1 MKRARS
7 CVFILAMLLLPPALA
22 ANLLSNASFEQHAS
36 GWPTN
41 FGGWGHMQSVAAAD
55 FGLPAH
61 AGQRVLRGAGV
72 YSDAYHA
79 GGAYQFVPAVAGETF
94 RTQCWVYHAP
104 NAPLTGSSSLWIKL
118 EFKNAG
124 GTIVGSQSLKVQD
137 AATPQGIWRL
147 VAGPQAVA
155 PAGTATAG
163 IVLVFM
169 QSNATDGGAGY
180 FDDAVLERVGAGPL
194 TVDLAARGAPFA
206 GFGAQL
212 WGYYYN
218 PLQQLQALDELNI
231 RHVRVERE
239 SASWGQMQATRLMT
253 DSLGIGWV
261 SMVWRAPSSFVDAQ
275 GRLLNAQLPA
285 FAQWWAAQVNDLYAH
300 GVPIE
305 SIELM
310 NEPDSGGQWSTGIT
324 ATQYNLLVQQV
335 RAALDSYDGSGGT
348 HDLRGVGIVGPGT
361 SNLNN
366 ATNYLNA
373 LDAGGVAAHAV
384 WSAHAWGT
392 YDTCGPA
399 CVAYAWPAFG
409 AVAAARDPDLLQF
422 VTEYATHART
432 YFGVTYPSADAYG
445 GWNANNVFPYYSV
458 TNTMPYAV
466 RVYGNTLA
474 LLSAGANAPFIWQ
487 LLDFPSAVQQVGKAW
502 GLIDL
507 WGNPKPVY
515 GALRTLYPEI
525 PIGATPLAVSGTHPG
540 VFAGAVVLGDR
551 LVIGVTN
558 EAGTAQNVTLQLAN
572 AMCVEALSASAF
584 VQTYAGNPALGEP
597 DVGAAEP
604 RSVAFDADLMLTTT
618 LPAVST
624 LTIVCNVL
632 PTPLDFDGD
641 GRVAA
646 GDMVALAA
654 CAAGPGLPPGLG
666 CACRDVDGDG
676 DVDLQEFALLQA
688 ALTQ

>member
-1 MKRARS
+1 MRRARLT
-7 CVFILAMLLLPPALA
+7 VLLLAAQAPLLALA
-22 ANLLSNASFEQHAS
+22 ANVLSNAGFEQHTNGA
-36 GWPTN
+36 PTG
-41 FGGWGHMQSVAAAD
+41 FSSWGHMQSVAAAD
-55 FGLPAH
+55 YGLPAH
-61 AGQRVLRGAGV
+61 GGQRVLRGAGV
-72 YSDAYHA
+72 YGDAYHA
-79 GGAYQFVPAVAGETF
+79 GGTYQFVPASAGEAF

-104 NAPLTGSSSLWIKL
+104 SAPLTGSSALWIKL
-118 EFKNAG
+118 EFKNAS
-124 GTIVGSQSLKVQD
+124 GTILNSQSLKVQD
-137 AATPQGIWRL
+137 AAAPQGVWCL
-147 VAGPQAVA
+147 VAGPQGTA

-218 PLQQLQALDELNI
+218 PIQQLQALDELNI

-239 SASWGQMQATRLMT
+239 SASWSLMQATRQMT
-253 DSLGIGWV
+253 DSLDIDWV
-261 SMVWRAPSSFVDAQ
+261 SMVWRAPTTFVDGQ
-275 GRLLNAQLPA
+275 GRLLDAQLPA
-285 FAQWWAAQVNDLYAH
+285 FAEWWATQVNDLYAH
-300 GVPIE
+300 GIPIE

-324 ATQYNLLVQQV
+324 ATQYNVLVQQV

-348 HDLRGVGIVGPGT
+348 NDLRGVGIVGPGT

-373 LDAGGVAAHAV
+373 LDAGGVAAHST

-392 YDTCGPA
+392 YDSCGPA

-409 AVAAARDPDLLQF
+409 AAATARNPDLLQF
-422 VTEYATHART
+422 VTEYATHERT
-432 YFGVTYPSADAYG
+432 YFGITYPSADAYG

-458 TNTMPYAV
+458 SNTMPYAV
-466 RVYGNTLA
+466 RVYGNSLA

-487 LLDFPSAVQQVGKAW
+487 LVDFPSAVQQVGKAW

-507 WGNPKPVY
+507 WGDPKPVY
-515 GALRTLYPEI
+515 GALRTLYPEL
-525 PIGATPLAVSGTHPG
+525 PIGGRPLAVSGTHPG
-540 VFAGAVVLGDR
+540 VFAGAVALGDR
-551 LVIGVTN
+551 LVIGITN
-558 EAGTAQNVTLQLAN
+558 EAATAQDVTLQLAD
-572 AMCVEALSASAF
+572 AACVEVLSATAF
-584 VQTYAGNPALGEP
+584 VQTYAGNPAIGEP
-597 DVGAAEP
+597 DEGAAEP
-604 RSVAFDADLMLTTT
+604 RSVAFDESLTLTTT

-624 LTIVCNVL
+624 LTIVCTVL

-641 GRVAA
+641 GRIAA

-654 CAAGPGLPPGLG
+654 CAAGPELRPGLG

-688 ALTQ
+688 ALTE